1 MPISTGQIL
10 GHQGMGFAAGQQAAM
25 QFLQQQQ
32 ALKDQQAQSA
42 FNEQMRPIALE
53 QARKQTEMMDVQ
65 KKAALTE
72 IDSLEQR
79 ISQLAETH
87 PLTIATLRQ
96 EIEKGKVLLG
106 NAKTASDISKL
117 MLKTAQ
123 WDSQLKE
130 IEYSVKTGQD
140 TPVATAPAPPPGD
153 AEIAGMQPPPEPTPV
168 MASQTPYG
176 QSLKQQMDVQQQA
189 GANQLLAGGLTNK
202 RLKETERQL
211 GTIFATQDQQLW
223 NEAQQ
228 AILTGNEIE
237 AKQELFKPR
246 PELGGKSYFV
256 TNLLSKMRAD
266 TAEADAMRQ
275 TVGPMAQA
283 RVDAMMA
290 QGEYQKASAYARV
303 VDAAADKAPTVTP
316 AQARLA
322 LNDKQAAA
330 DKAQAEADRLTNQ
343 INSLRRQQAALEVTY
358 DPKAKEWDGDGVD
371 IQKYKALQKS
381 IDDMTLQRTRAAA
394 RAKEAKDLADVFKP
408 IFMQSFGFQRVEP
421 QVGGAKAFKIED
433 AYPFWKKLTPA
444 AQKAMK
450 ISYDRA
456 VAAGA
461 TLEQFRAAVDAEG
474 FEDDAEKQLALTGK
488 VAKSKPKP
496 ATAPAARSRMT
507 PGGGAW

>member
-72 IDSLEQR
+72 IDALEQR

-106 NAKTASDISKL
+106 NAKTAGELSKL
-117 MLKTAQ
+117 MLKTAE
-123 WDSQLKE
+123 WDSRLKE

-176 QSLKQQMDVQQQA
+176 QSLKQQMAIQQQA
-189 GANQLLAGGLTNK
+189 GANQLLAGDITGQKLQFTKNN
-202 RLKETERQL
+202 LPA
-211 GTIFATQDQQLW
+211 IFATQDQQLI

-246 PELGGKSYFV
+246 PELGGMSYY
-256 TNLLSKMRAD
+256 TKNLISKIGAD
-266 TAEADAMRQ
+266 TAEAEAMRQ

-343 INSLRRQQAALEVTY
+343 INGLRRQQAALGVTY
-358 DPKAKEWDGDGVD
+358 DPKNKEWDADDPTD

-381 IDDMTLQRTRAAA
+381 IDDMTIQRTRAAA

-408 IFMQSFGFQRVEP
+408 IFMQSFGFQKVEP

-444 AQKAMK
+444 AQKALK
-450 ISYDRA
+450 ASYD
-456 VAAGA
+456 AATKAGV

-474 FEDDAEKQLALTGK
+474 FEDDAEKQLALTGRGGK
-488 VAKSKPKP
+488 AKYGFKPVYGSGP
-496 ATAPAARSRMT
+496 ASIGAAK
-507 PGGGAW
+507 

>member
-1 MPISTGQIL
+1 
-10 GHQGMGFAAGQQAAM
+10 
-25 QFLQQQQ
+25 
-32 ALKDQQAQSA
+32 
-42 FNEQMRPIALE
+42 
-53 QARKQTEMMDVQ
+53 
-65 KKAALTE
+65 
-72 IDSLEQR
+72 
-79 ISQLAETH
+79 
-87 PLTIATLRQ
+87 
-96 EIEKGKVLLG
+96 
-106 NAKTASDISKL
+106 
-117 MLKTAQ
+117 
-123 WDSQLKE
+123 
-130 IEYSVKTGQD
+130 
-140 TPVATAPAPPPGD
+140 
-153 AEIAGMQPPPEPTPV
+153 

-246 PELGGKSYFV
+246 PELGGMSYY
-256 TNLLSKMRAD
+256 TKNLISKIGAD

-283 RVDAMMA
+283 RVDAMLA

-316 AQARLA
+316 AQARLV
-322 LNDKQAAA
+322 LNDKQSAA

-343 INSLRRQQAALEVTY
+343 INGLRRQQAALGVTY
-358 DPKAKEWDGDGVD
+358 DPKTKEWDTDDPAD

-408 IFMQSFGFQRVEP
+408 IFMQSFGFQKVEP

-444 AQKAMK
+444 AQKDMK

-496 ATAPAARSRMT
+496 ATAPVTKSRMT